1 MQEQIDAVH
10 ANIVDLAEKQAGLKE
25 RHKFLSG
32 GSNPEQNKAAKKKG
46 SKRQQ
51 DEQVNITT
59 ETAAEGDKPK
69 TEAEESQMIAAS
81 KRKKQTGM
89 ETLREADP
97 DCTQQQLDRF
107 YKRLLEI
114 MNCVSV

>member
-1 MQEQIDAVH
+1 MAFIAHLEDDNLFKIDLVQDDEKAVEQRKRQAQSRFDEMQEQIDAVH

-51 DEQVNITT
+51 DE
-59 ETAAEGDKPK
+59 
-69 TEAEESQMIAAS
+69 
-81 KRKKQTGM
+81 
-89 ETLREADP
+89 
-97 DCTQQQLDRF
+97 
-107 YKRLLEI
+107 
-114 MNCVSV
+114 